1 MGSGDNRAGVNGR
14 RAMTKHRRPAREP
27 RALPVRLVPAGSQ
40 ALCLAYANSLCW
52 RGLPKPTETLCGLTD
67 LLAWCSNHG
76 VVVDPAFV
84 RWSLARPQAAQ
95 AVFAE
100 AIAIRETLYRVLCAL
115 SIGARI
121 ASADLRALND
131 AMARTPPRTRIA
143 ELAQGYG
150 WRLQA
155 GGEAAYSTA
164 TLLAA
169 VLWSASDLI
178 VGEHVASVRQCANAA
193 CRWLFL
199 DASRSGSRRW
209 CDMRSC
215 GNRAKARRHYH
226 KHRAG

>member
-1 MGSGDNRAGVNGR
+1 MAG
-14 RAMTKHRRPAREP
+14 AAKKKPRRPASEP
-27 RALPVRLVPAGSQ
+27 LGGLPVRLVPAGSQ

-52 RGLPKPTETLCGLTD
+52 RGLPTPTETLGGFED
-67 LLAWCSNHG
+67 LHRWCANNG
-76 VVVDPAFV
+76 VVVDQAFV
-84 RWSLARPQAAQ
+84 RWSLARPAAAQ

-100 AIAIRETLYRVLCAL
+100 AIAMREMLYRVLCAL

-121 ASADLRALND
+121 AAADLNALND
-131 AMARTPPRTRIA
+131 AMARAPPRTDIA
-143 ELAQGYG
+143 ELAEGYA

-155 GGEAAYSTA
+155 GGETSYSAA

-178 VGEHVASVRQCANAA
+178 VGERASSVRQCANAA

-199 DASRSGSRRW
+199 DASRNGCRRW

-215 GNRAKARRHYH
+215 GNRAKAHRHYH
-226 KHRAG
+226 KHRAA